1 MTESAEVLVE
11 NRGNL
16 GVIRL
21 NRPKVLNSA
30 NLTVI
35 RLVRDALYAFAADD
49 AVAGVLIE
57 GEGDRA
63 FCAGGDIRDLYT
75 YGRQDAEGTAGFWRE
90 EYPVNHFIA
99 NYPKPYIAIMD
110 LITMGAGVGLSAH
123 GEYRVVTDRTRLAM
137 PETAIGYFPD
147 VGASW
152 LLSHAPG
159 ETGTWLGLTGS
170 SVTGADAIH
179 LGLADYYVPHTKL
192 DDLKAALVSAS
203 DRADIGKILSFYAEA
218 PPPSQLK
225 DQQGLIDRIFSKDDL
240 RQIFLGLAADDSDF
254 AKETLQ
260 VLQSRSP
267 TGMKLTLRLL
277 REGRRSLNLK
287 ECLEREYHASLQSLK
302 NDEFYEGI
310 RAVVID
316 KDRNAK
322 WDPPT
327 IDGVDDAFIDTFFP
341 GKTGTLV
348 FE

>member
-1 MTESAEVLVE
+1 MTNPPEVIAEKIGTV
-11 NRGNL
+11 GH
-16 GVIRL
+16 IRL

-30 NLTVI
+30 NINVI
-35 RLVRDALYAFAADD
+35 RLVRDALHDFAQDSD
-49 AVAGVLIE
+49 VVSVLITGE
-57 GEGDRA
+57 GERA

-75 YGRQDAEGTAGFWRE
+75 YGREDALGTAGFWRE
-90 EYPVNHFIA
+90 EYPVNHFIST
-99 NYPKPYIAIMD
+99 YPKPYVAFMD

-147 VGASW
+147 VGTSW
-152 LLSHAPG
+152 LLAHAPG

-170 SVTGADAIH
+170 SVSGADAIH
-179 LGLADYYVPHTKL
+179 LGLADFYVPHERL
-192 DDLKAALVSAS
+192 PDLKNALSRAT
-203 DRADIGKILSFYAEA
+203 DRADIGNIFLGYAEE

-225 DQQGLIDRIFSKDDL
+225 EQQALIDRIFAGDDL
-240 RQIFLGLAADDSDF
+240 KKIFLGLASDPSPF
-254 AKETLQ
+254 AKQTLETLQ
-260 VLQSRSP
+260 TRSP

-277 REGRRSLNLK
+277 REARKSADLR
-287 ECLEREYHASLQSLK
+287 ECLEREYHASVQSLL

-327 IDGVDDAFIDTFFP
+327 IDGVDDTFIDTFFP
-341 GKTGTLV
+341 RTSGTLV
-348 FE
+348 F